1 MNYFIYF
8 TSTYILL
15 TVYAPILAG
24 LSTWEKA
31 SKISGVLR
39 FSVEVTAPF
48 FIDNVNARLLSAAEV
63 ENRKSRDKAD

>member
-1 MNYFIYF
+1 MCHTVHVQKRHAFF
-8 TSTYILL
+8 STTYILF

-39 FSVEVTAPF
+39 FSVEVR
-48 FIDNVNARLLSAAEV
+48 VLCYRYCKCLSFV
-63 ENRKSRDKAD
+63 SG